1 MSVII
6 ARIAQRRLY
15 PIVAGVDIPAI
26 SVSVTNAVP
35 GRKRRLC
42 MADTAVRPTSGPLMA
57 EALTRDYMRELA
69 GSVRE

>member
-26 SVSVTNAVP
+26 SVSVIGAIVP

-42 MADTAVRPTSGPLMA
+42 MADTARSI
-57 EALTRDYMRELA
+57 A
-69 GSVRE
+69 GSVSKR